1 MKVQFSLRRCHVP
14 ALGAHDLLLPRVDF
28 VNMHRDFILRQ
39 NFVTLDANSQ
49 IRVVL
54 FLEVR
59 IEHPPR
65 LQLNTALRTLARL
78 LRVVEHLMFGD
89 MFIVILPALVNL
101 AAQIALDQRAFFLA
115 FGARVFSVD

>member
-1 MKVQFSLRRCHVP
+1 
-14 ALGAHDLLLPRVDF
+14 
-28 VNMHRDFILRQ
+28 MHRDFILRQ